1 MLSSISTGEKVKTV
15 IPVDFI
21 VQDYFT
27 VYRHLLSKVKE
38 KGIKVCESY
47 QFRNDEVT
55 PSMMIFFF
63 GTNDTVIGLNQSS
76 TIQER
81 ARSLACCFVL
91 YRFPGGWEKASH
103 VSGSTYCWRESIN
116 GQRDPEIDRIS
127 DRYLSFLLYKARQQ
141 SKSLSTFP
149 INYSLSRSAG
159 LA

>member
-1 MLSSISTGEKVKTV
+1 MLSSISTGEKEKTV

-21 VQDYFT
+21 DQDYFT
-27 VYRHLLSKVKE
+27 VYRYLLSKVKE
-38 KGIKVCESY
+38 KGIKVCENY
-47 QFRNDEVT
+47 RFQNDEVT

-91 YRFPGGWEKASH
+91 YMLPGGWEKASH
-103 VSGSTYCWRESIN
+103 VSGSTYCWMEAIS
-116 GQRDPEIDRIS
+116 GQRDPEIDRIA

-141 SKSLSTFP
+141 SKNLNSFP
-149 INYSLSRSAG
+149 VSYSLSRSAG
-159 LA
+159 LV

>member
-1 MLSSISTGEKVKTV
+1 MLSPMSNKETAKAIY
-15 IPVDFI
+15 PVSFSD
-21 VQDYFT
+21 QDYFT
-27 VYRHLLSKVKE
+27 VYRCLLSKVKE

-47 QFRNDEVT
+47 QFQNDEVT

-91 YRFPGGWEKASH
+91 YMLPGGWEKASH
-103 VSGSTYCWRESIN
+103 VSGSTYCWMEAIG

>member
-55 PSMMIFFF
+55 PSMMVFFF

-76 TIQER
+76 SIQER

-103 VSGSTYCWRESIN
+103 VIGSTYCWMEAID
-116 GQRDPEIDRIS
+116 GQRDSEIDRIA

-141 SKSLSTFP
+141 SKKLNSFP
-149 INYSLSRSAG
+149 VSYSLGWPAR

>member
-1 MLSSISTGEKVKTV
+1 MLSSISTGEKEKTV

-21 VQDYFT
+21 DQDYFT
-27 VYRHLLSKVKE
+27 VYRYLLSKVKE
-38 KGIKVCESY
+38 KGIKVCENY
-47 QFRNDEVT
+47 RFQNDEVT

-91 YRFPGGWEKASH
+91 YMLPGGWEKASH
-103 VSGSTYCWRESIN
+103 VSGSTYCWMEAIS
-116 GQRDPEIDRIS
+116 GQRDPEIDRIA

-141 SKSLSTFP
+141 SKNLNSFP
-149 INYSLSRSAG
+149 VSYSLSRSAG

>member
-1 MLSSISTGEKVKTV
+1 MLSSISTGEKEKTV

-21 VQDYFT
+21 DQDYFT
-27 VYRHLLSKVKE
+27 VYRYLLSKVKE
-38 KGIKVCESY
+38 KGIKVCENY
-47 QFRNDEVT
+47 RFQNDEVT

-91 YRFPGGWEKASH
+91 YRFPGGWKKASH
-103 VSGSTYCWRESIN
+103 VSGSTYCWLESVG
-116 GQRDPEIDRIS
+116 GQRDPGIDRIA

-141 SKSLSTFP
+141 SKRLSTIP
-149 INYSLSRSAG
+149 VNYSLSRPVG
-159 LA
+159 I